1 MYGDFKISDER
12 YTIIPT
18 KMTISLQQ
26 FCLLLFEPK
35 ILRGKYPAMFV
46 SENKDTEHYLFLL
59 LLSLELTGLVNYI
72 KQTTVKQIRFR
83 QN

>member
-46 SENKDTEHYLFLL
+46 SEN
-59 LLSLELTGLVNYI
+59 N
-72 KQTTVKQIRFR
+72 
-83 QN
+83 